1 MMMRIQIFTIK
12 KFLKKGSNYTCFA
25 VILID
30 FVLKTWK
37 LVPASVFKSKYIEK
51 EKKMIR
57 YITDDLEIFSDD
69 SDDE

>member
-1 MMMRIQIFTIK
+1 MMMRLQISAIK
-12 KFLKKGSNYTCFA
+12 KFLKKGSNYICLA
-25 VILID
+25 VILIH
-30 FVLKTWK
+30 FVLKTWQ
-37 LVPASVFKSKYIEK
+37 LLPASVFKSKYIEK

>member
-1 MMMRIQIFTIK
+1 MIMRLQIFTIK
-12 KFLKKGSNYTCFA
+12 KVLKKGSNYTCFA

-37 LVPASVFKSKYIEK
+37 LLPASVFKSKYIET

-57 YITDDLEIFSDD
+57 YITDDLENFF
-69 SDDE
+69 